1 MDMVVANSAFE
12 YIHFFSVTYLAND
25 FPQAEANIINEYF
38 FAILGTPDYVEL
50 VVVCGMSRMMI
61 LASHVHHF
69 TRLKSCAKAQGFP
82 PGEDKKSAVPEG
94 RALGRF

>member
-1 MDMVVANSAFE
+1 MTAPLATRKGE

-82 PGEDKKSAVPEG
+82 PGEDNKNPE
-94 RALGRF
+94 